1 MVRIRNPWGKNQD
14 MENQENGIWRG
25 SWSDD
30 SDDWNKATNKN
41 PNKKSQNVKNDKV
54 GGEYW

>member
-1 MVRIRNPWGKNQD
+1 